1 MQLQIDFRIKISAD
15 NDDEQMLQGQ
25 AIIFFSQSTYIIL
38 YTLSTKLTFKA

>member
-25 AIIFFSQSTYIIL
+25 AIIFFSQSTYIYI
-38 YTLSTKLTFKA
+38 LSTKLTFKA

>member
-25 AIIFFSQSTYIIL
+25 AIIFFSQSTYIYI
-38 YTLSTKLTFKA
+38 YFPQN